1 MNALD
6 QTAHVGVLI
15 QCVNVQVHVK
25 QETNSRKLLGKLD
38 RKPSALPD
46 IEDCG
51 KCPDPLLRPSCSDG
65 AILKYFLLSLSG
77 RQDVSAVSLGALGR
91 RTGCSELPPK
101 TGEEA
106 ASSGANSDLRGGQ
119 TRRGGRGRVPAH
131 TEAKQRLCPRWCR
144 IRLCWWRN

>member
-1 MNALD
+1 M
-6 QTAHVGVLI
+6 LI

-25 QETNSRKLLGKLD
+25 QEKNSRKLLGKLD

-46 IEDCG
+46 IEDCS

-65 AILKYFLLSLSG
+65 VILKCFLLSLSG
-77 RQDVSAVSLGALGR
+77 RRDVSAVSLRALGR
-91 RTGCSELPPK
+91 CVGRSELPPK

-106 ASSGANSDLRGGQ
+106 ASSGANSDLCGGQ

-131 TEAKQRLCPRWCR
+131 TETEQRSEPAVSPCWSRICLRW
-144 IRLCWWRN
+144 W